1 MNQNLQWESRKFG
14 SELGDLK
21 SFQRKAI
28 FQSKIMKTKYVF
40 K

>member
-28 FQSKIMKTKYVF
+28 FQIKDYEDKICI
-40 K
+40 